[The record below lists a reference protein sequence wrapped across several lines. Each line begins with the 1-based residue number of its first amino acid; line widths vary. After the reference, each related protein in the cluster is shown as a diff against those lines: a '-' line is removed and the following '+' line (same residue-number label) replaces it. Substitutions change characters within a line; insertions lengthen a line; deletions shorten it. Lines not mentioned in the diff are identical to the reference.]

1 MTRIGF
7 LGLGIMGNAM
17 AGRLIATGH
26 EVIVWNRS
34 PEAADVLVAA
44 GAAQAA
50 PPAEALAA
58 PISLSMFAND
68 AAAEAVL
75 TPEALTG
82 VSGRIHVN
90 MASISPATADRLG
103 DVHRG
108 AGVDYV
114 AAPVLGRPPVAAAG
128 ALNIIVAGP
137 ESALKTVNPIL
148 DALGSRVWQFGAE
161 PRRAN
166 ATKIAVNFT
175 ILHALQALA
184 EGVTLVEAH
193 DIDAS
198 DFVDL
203 LSGTLFAGVVYS
215 GYGPVI
221 AERRYSPAL
230 FALPLGLKDLGLA
243 EDLAAEGGV
252 VLPTAAILR
261 DRFERAQ
268 ADPTLA
274 DLDWAAV
281 AEVTRRPDHDLHTGE
296 QPVEKI

>member
-1 MTRIGF
+1 ANMTQIGF
-7 LGLGIMGNAM
+7 LGLGSMGSAM
-17 AGRLIATGH
+17 AGRLIASGH
-26 EVIVWNRS
+26 DIVVWNRS
-34 PEAADVLVAA
+34 REAVDVLVAA
-44 GAAQAA
+44 GATPAA
-50 PPAEALAA
+50 SAAEALAA
-58 PISLSMFAND
+58 PVSISMFAND

-75 TPEALTG
+75 VADALAG
-82 VSGRIHVN
+82 APGRIHIN
-90 MASISPATADRLG
+90 MASISPAAADRLG
-103 DVHRG
+103 EVHRA
-108 AGVDYV
+108 AGIAYV

-137 ESALKTVNPIL
+137 VAAVESVSTVLGALS
-148 DALGSRVWQFGAE
+148 SRVWQFGAE

-215 GYGPVI
+215 GYGSMI
-221 AERRYSPAL
+221 AERRYSPAG
-230 FALPLGLKDLGLA
+230 FSLPLGLKDLGLA

-252 VLPTAAILR
+252 SLPTAPVIR
-261 DRFERAQ
+261 DRFERAL

-274 DLDWAAV
+274 NLDWAAV
-281 AEVTRRPDHDLHTGE
+281 AEVTRGPDRDR
-296 QPVEKI
+296 

>member
-7 LGLGIMGNAM
+7 LGLGIMGSAM

-26 EVIVWNRS
+26 DVIVWNRS
-34 PEAADVLVAA
+34 PEATDALVNA
-44 GAAQAA
+44 GATRATTA
-50 PPAEALAA
+50 AEALAA
-58 PISLSMFAND
+58 PISVSMFAND
-68 AAAEAVL
+68 EAAEAVL
-75 TPEALTG
+75 TRAALTG
-82 VSGRIHVN
+82 APGRVHVN
-90 MASISPATADRLG
+90 MASVSPAAADRLG
-103 DVHRG
+103 EVHHS

-137 ESALKTVNPIL
+137 EAALDTVSTVL
-148 DALGSRVWQFGAE
+148 DALGERVWRFGAD

-166 ATKIAVNFT
+166 ATKITVNFT
-175 ILHALQALA
+175 IMHALQALA
-184 EGVTLVEAH
+184 EGVTLVESH
-193 DIDAS
+193 DIDAAE
-198 DFVDL
+198 FVDL

-215 GYGPVI
+215 GYGAAI

-252 VLPTAAILR
+252 TLPTAVVLR
-261 DRFERAQ
+261 DRFERAV

-281 AEVTRRPDHDLHTGE
+281 AEVTRRADLDQHRRE
-296 QPVEKI
+296 